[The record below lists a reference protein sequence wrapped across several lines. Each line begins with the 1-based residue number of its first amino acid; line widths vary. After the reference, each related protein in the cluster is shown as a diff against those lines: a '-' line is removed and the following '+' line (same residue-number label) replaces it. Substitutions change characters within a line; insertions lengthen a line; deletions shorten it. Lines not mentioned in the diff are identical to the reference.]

1 MPRILSPTFIG
12 GKKRNIFCS
21 CSPRACYMGSFWER
35 GYLTDRSEPL
45 EEFLGKSSPWANKTR
60 GIGMGKKA
68 VKLRAHDKFRRL
80 PARPGQFLFAG
91 TTYIGA
97 SLSSL
102 LTRIPSSS
110 TQILFQF
117 LSLEILIYLGDAFQ
131 HPL

>member
-1 MPRILSPTFIG
+1 
-12 GKKRNIFCS
+12 
-21 CSPRACYMGSFWER
+21 
-35 GYLTDRSEPL
+35 
-45 EEFLGKSSPWANKTR
+45 
-60 GIGMGKKA
+60 MGKKA
-68 VKLRAHDKFRRL
+68 VKLGAHDKFRRL
-80 PARPGQFLFAG
+80 PARPGQFFFVG

-117 LSLEILIYLGDAFQ
+117 LSLEILIDLGDAFQ